1 MGEMLMSRDEA
12 AKELSCHPATISKWV
27 NSGTLPGLKIGG
39 KTYVNKQ
46 KLIAMI
52 AGDAP
57 VSHTTDA
64 PGAITGG
71 KPCRISAQTH
81 RSGGSTYPRRE
92 AASQLD
98 ALLGRPTNKRLKR

>member
-12 AKELSCHPATISKWV
+12 AKELACHPATVSRWV
-27 NSGTLPGLKIGG
+27 KDGTLPGLKIGG

-46 KLIAMI
+46 ALQAMI

-71 KPCRISAQTH
+71 KPCRISAPTH

-98 ALLGRPTNKRLKR
+98 ALLGRSISKLRKR